1 MGSHSF
7 DTIQKMRELLRQI
20 KGRFYQYRRAFRENR
35 GLLRSAKYDVK
46 MYKKHARVGCSHL
59 NPTLDMLE
67 ALLIK
72 TYHVIEKGLAMP
84 DFKPRFGGEVVYGLW
99 RTMNRYLK
107 RGGSTSNPHFVTSA
121 QCLRAYAQRHNEL
134 GTDISDLI
142 DEVMMVQIEEWCAK
156 DSNVYGGVV
165 EMSPEKLFAS
175 GGSSFSIFV
184 NSRSSCRH
192 FDQAREVSPTLIE
205 EAVKMAIRTPSVC
218 NRQPWRVHA
227 YYDKNMIEVLLACQN
242 GNRGFGQQIP
252 CVLLVTVDLSC
263 FEGSIERYQSW
274 IDGGMFSMSLIY
286 ALHSLKL
293 GSVAL
298 NWSAPA
304 EQDIQL
310 RKSVSFPDTER
321 VIMLVGTGHPAES
334 YLVPFSQRREVH
346 EVLFS
351 K

>member
-1 MGSHSF
+1 M
-7 DTIQKMRELLRQI
+7 I
-20 KGRFYQYRRAFRENR
+20 YQYRRAFRENR
-35 GLLRSAKYDVK
+35 GLSRSAKYDVG
-46 MYKKHARVGCSHL
+46 MYKNHARVGSSHM
-59 NPTLDMLE
+59 NPTLAMLE

-84 DFKPRFGGEVVYGLW
+84 DFKPRFGIGVVTGLW
-99 RTMNRYLK
+99 RTMNRYLQ
-107 RGGSTSNPHFVTSA
+107 RGGSTCNPHFVTSA
-121 QCLRAYAQRHNEL
+121 QCLQAYVQRHNEL
-134 GTDISDLI
+134 GIDVSDLI
-142 DEVMMVQIEEWCAK
+142 DEVMMLQIEEWCAG
-156 DSNVYGGVV
+156 DSSVCGGVI
-165 EMSPEKLFAS
+165 EMTPEKLFVNAGS
-175 GGSSFSIFV
+175 PFSSFV
-184 NSRSSCRH
+184 TGRSSCRH
-192 FDQAREVSPTLIE
+192 FDQSQKVDPTLIE
-205 EAVKMAIRTPSVC
+205 EAVRMAIRTPSVC

-227 YYDKNMIEVLLACQN
+227 YYDKKMIDTVLACQN

-310 RKSVSFPDTER
+310 RESVSFPDSER
-321 VIMLVGTGHPAES
+321 VIMLIGTGHPAER
-334 YLVPFSQRREVH
+334 YLAPSSQRRETH
-346 EVLFS
+346 EVLCN